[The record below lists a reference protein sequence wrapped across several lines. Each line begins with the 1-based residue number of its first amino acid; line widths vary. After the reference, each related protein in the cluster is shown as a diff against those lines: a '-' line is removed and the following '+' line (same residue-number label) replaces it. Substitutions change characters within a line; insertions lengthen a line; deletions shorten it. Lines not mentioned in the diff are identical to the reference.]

1 MKILLLDAADD
12 PLSGPWIGQR
22 WDAVFDLARSG
33 WAACERWTKVF
44 GCPVKPIDALREGN
58 SQIRQVRELL
68 RLGLGHLVDEEG
80 LDWWELTAILVHQ
93 PLESLVLLK
102 KFVDELARGAEVFI
116 TRDGFE
122 ARALRILLDVRLH
135 VISSAKAGSDRG
147 FRHYLDRLRRLPNAQ
162 ILEILGDKYDTGY
175 RVRRRLHRRP
185 RRQPKPVVL
194 LPSSYVNVS
203 LLGAGYARLL
213 PETNFLLVCTRRSG
227 RMRELPRNVEQTWL
241 ASYAAETDE
250 GERLDLLDRWASVKK
265 EIVAAPELAMLAR
278 LGFMDDFP
286 GRFADGL
293 AIRNAWR
300 RVLEGEPVEAVLC
313 GDDTNPYTHIPLL
326 LAHKRGLPT
335 IACHH
340 GGLDGRYL
348 FKTSHADVILA
359 KGRMERDYLVETC
372 SLNPAVV
379 EIGAPAGRLDLGD
392 ALARKG
398 ECIVFFSEPYEMS
411 AGRTEEIYRDLLP
424 GLAALAARNG
434 KKLVVKLHPSENLR
448 DRQQLTEKVLTREE
462 MGAIEWIT
470 GRLAA
475 ELLQRAWFGVTAL
488 SSVAMD
494 CAVHGVPCFVCDWL
508 DLWPYGYVAQYRK
521 FGVGI
526 GLSAPEEIAR
536 IPEILAGWRPD
547 PRIADDCWHALA
559 PRRFEELLTA
569 RRNVRPP
576 MALESEPAK

>member
-1 MKILLLDAADD
+1 MPCARAA
-12 PLSGPWIGQR
+12 
-22 WDAVFDLARSG
+22 
-33 WAACERWTKVF
+33 
-44 GCPVKPIDALREGN
+44 
-58 SQIRQVRELL
+58 SQIGQVRELL
-68 RLGLGHLVDEEG
+68 QLGLGRLVDAEG

-102 KFVDELARGAEVFI
+102 KFADDLAPGAEVFV

-122 ARALRILLDVRLH
+122 ARALRLLLGARLQ
-135 VISSAKAGSDRG
+135 VISSAAAESRKG

-175 RVRRRLHRRP
+175 RVRRRFHGRP
-185 RRQPKPVVL
+185 RRRAKPVVL

-203 LLGAGYARLL
+203 LLGTGYARLL
-213 PETNFLLVCTRRSG
+213 PEIDFLLVCTRRSG
-227 RMRELPRNVEQTWL
+227 RLRELPGNVEQAWL
-241 ASYAAETDE
+241 AAYAAET
-250 GERLDLLDRWASVKK
+250 GERERRDILDRWARVRK

-286 GRFADGL
+286 RRFGDGL

-326 LAHKRGLPT
+326 LARKRGLPT

-340 GGLDGRYL
+340 GALDGRYL

-372 SLNPAVV
+372 GLNPAEV
-379 EIGAPAGRLDLGD
+379 EVGAPAVPAYLGE
-392 ALARKG
+392 APAQKS
-398 ECIVFFSEPYEMS
+398 ECIVFFSEPYEMA
-411 AGRTEEIYRDLLP
+411 AGRTEEIYRDVLP
-424 GLAALAARNG
+424 GLAALAARSG

-448 DRQQLTEKVLTREE
+448 DRQKLTEKVLTREK

-470 GRLAA
+470 GRLTA
-475 ELLQRAWFGVTAL
+475 ELLQRAWFGVTAQ
-488 SSVAMD
+488 SSAAMD
-494 CAVHGVPCFVCDWL
+494 CVVHGVPCFFCEWL

-536 IPEILAGWRPD
+536 IPEMLAASGSMRK
-547 PRIADDCWHALA
+547 AASDCWQVMT
-559 PRRFEELLTA
+559 PQRFKELLQGRTTA
-569 RRNVRPP
+569 S
-576 MALESEPAK
+576 AAHTG

>member
-1 MKILLLDAADD
+1 MKLLLLHAADD

-33 WAACERWTKVF
+33 WAACERWTKAF
-44 GCPVKPIDALREGN
+44 GCAVKPIDALREG
-58 SQIRQVRELL
+58 SGQIGHVRELL
-68 RLGLGHLVDEEG
+68 RLGLGRLVDGEG

-102 KFVDELARGAEVFI
+102 KFADDLPSEAEVFV

-122 ARALRILLDVRLH
+122 ARALQILLGARLH
-135 VISSAKAGSDRG
+135 VISSAAAGSG
-147 FRHYLDRLRRLPNAQ
+147 KGLKHYVDRLRRLPNAQ

-175 RVRRRLHRRP
+175 RVRRRFHGRP
-185 RRQPKPVVL
+185 RRRAKPVVL

-213 PETNFLLVCTRRSG
+213 PENDFLLVCTRRSG
-227 RMRELPRNVEQTWL
+227 RLRELPGNVEQAWL
-241 ASYAAETDE
+241 AAYAAET
-250 GERLDLLDRWASVKK
+250 GERERRDIQDLWANAKK
-265 EIVAAPELAMLAR
+265 EIVAAPELAMLEQ

-286 GRFADGL
+286 RRFADGL

-300 RVLEGEPVEAVLC
+300 RVLEAEPVEAVLC

-326 LAHKRGLPT
+326 LARKRGLPT

-340 GGLDGRYL
+340 GALDGRYL

-359 KGRMERDYLVETC
+359 KGRMERDYLVGTC
-372 SLNPAVV
+372 GLNAAQV
-379 EIGAPAGRLDLGD
+379 EVGAPAGRVDVGE
-392 ALARKG
+392 APARKN

-424 GLAALAARNG
+424 GMAALAARSG

-448 DRQQLTEKVLTREE
+448 DRRELTEKVLTREKR
-462 MGAIEWIT
+462 GAIEWIT
-470 GRLAA
+470 GRLSA
-475 ELLQRAWFGVTAL
+475 ELLQRAWFGVTVQ
-488 SSVAMD
+488 SSAAVD
-494 CAVHGVPCFVCDWL
+494 CVVRGVPCFFCEWL
-508 DLWPYGYVAQYRK
+508 DLWPYGYVTQYRK

-536 IPEILAGWRPD
+536 IPEMLAGWRRD
-547 PRIADDCWHALA
+547 PKIEKDCWQAMT
-559 PRRFEELLTA
+559 PQRFKELLQGRTTA
-569 RRNVRPP
+569 S
-576 MALESEPAK
+576 AAHTG